1 MVRGSV
7 RRFNNVR
14 VQADKFVFGQS
25 RDHFNKFSRKIL
37 GETASLAIKI
47 SQDSMKRAPKK
58 VEAAAASGKPFQKY
72 DQKVTTTFKSGKR
85 KGLARTFTRKGL
97 YSAPG
102 SPPRHRTKPGLKAQ
116 KWEYRGDDEVVYGP
130 LLFKNSFANRTTDEE
145 HPYIHEVGATVT
157 REIKFP
163 SRKKSRSN
171 LGRPKTRSDFKRI
184 QQSKKKR
191 QLEGNRLPAT
201 KIRGRVRYP
210 KRPYMTP
217 AHNKAFGKIMRK
229 VGRISRSV

>member
-7 RRFNNVR
+7 RRFNNVK
-14 VQADKFVFGQS
+14 VQAEKFVFDNS
-25 RDHFNKFSRKIL
+25 RDHFNKFSRKL
-37 GETASLAIKI
+37 LQETASLAIKI

-72 DQKVTTTFKSGKR
+72 DEKVTTTFKSGKR

-116 KWEYRGDDEVVYGP
+116 KWVMNGPDEVIYGP
-130 LLFKNSFANRTTDEE
+130 LLFRNSFANQTTDEE
-145 HPYIHEVGATVT
+145 HPFVHEVGGTFT
-157 REIKFP
+157 RTIKFP
-163 SRKKSRSN
+163 SRKRKRSN
-171 LGRPKTRSDFKRI
+171 LGRPKTKSDFKRI
-184 QQSKKKR
+184 QQAKKR
-191 QLEGNRLPAT
+191 RNGSDRLPAT
-201 KIRGRVRYP
+201 KVSGRVRYP
-210 KRPYMTP
+210 QRPYMTP

-229 VGRISRSV
+229 VRSISRSV